1 MPRMIGATHHVVEQE
16 NRQNHHRERDGAEHP
31 EHGAPAPRVYEE
43 AADGRAD
50 GGREPDDHA
59 HDGRG
64 LAVLAFRVDVQR
76 HQLHERQAD
85 AGAAGLQ
92 QARRQQAGIVRRE
105 DGRSAP
111 DGERRHGREEQLL
124 GIEPVHQIARHG
136 ADQAQHEDVC
146 RGEQLAGACADA
158 VLVHDRRQRGDH
170 HALGDARRRGARH
183 HDAQHHTA
191 LPQGQ
196 AVALGFGVGFGS
208 ATAAGA
214 AVFTRDAFAASS
226 QSWFRSYSYRDGSS
240 CSAPATIRARNAHG
254 RRPSRQ
260 TKDGEGVQDGCSEN
274 GSLLPNVSPAHDRLA
289 HRQRERCR
297 SSAPYRSLSR
307 RCFQSGMKRSMSW
320 WNLGPWPRSSRWHSS
335 CTTTYS
341 RHSGG

>member
-1 MPRMIGATHHVVEQE
+1 MIGATHHVVEQE

-31 EHGAPAPRVYEE
+31 EHGAPAQRVYEE

-64 LAVLAFRVDVQR
+64 LAILAFRVDVQR

-124 GIEPVHQIARHG
+124 GVEPVHQITRHG
-136 ADQAQHEDVC
+136 ADQAQYENVC

-183 HDAQHHTA
+183 HDAQHHAT
-191 LPQGQ
+191 LPRRQ
-196 AVALGFGVGFGS
+196 AVALGFGIGFGVGCS
-208 ATAAGA
+208 SRRRGFQTRRVRHVFGIGFVRIHTAMVAATAHPQPSAHETRTEGGPPGEQRTERASRTDARGTEAFSQTSLPPTIASHIANGRGAGA
-214 AVFTRDAFAASS
+214 GPPTAACRGVASS
-226 QSWFRSYSYRDGSS
+226 W
-240 CSAPATIRARNAHG
+240 A
-254 RRPSRQ
+254 
-260 TKDGEGVQDGCSEN
+260 
-274 GSLLPNVSPAHDRLA
+274 
-289 HRQRERCR
+289 
-297 SSAPYRSLSR
+297 
-307 RCFQSGMKRSMSW
+307 
-320 WNLGPWPRSSRWHSS
+320 
-335 CTTTYS
+335 
-341 RHSGG
+341 